1 MAPMVL
7 ALQLP
12 TQRRQSCYGVMFG
25 CMFWLQ
31 LARHAVLF
39 DCTCRSCK
47 SESVQ
52 GVAEACHGRCL
63 QQHQN
68 LIDCMDRASKT
79 SGSSLHL
86 DRDMVPS
93 VNCSM
98 LPGYLCRANGIIQ
111 QLVPV
116 IIELR
121 KAYCSVN
128 FCQLIT
134 WHTHT
139 STQACG

>member
-1 MAPMVL
+1 MVL
-7 ALQLP
+7 ALRLP
-12 TQRRQSCYGVMFG
+12 TPRCQSCYGVMFG

-31 LARHAVLF
+31 LARHAVLI
-39 DCTCRSCK
+39 DCTRRSCK

-63 QQHQN
+63 QQHQY
-68 LIDCMDRASKT
+68 LIDCMRKT

-86 DRDMVPS
+86 DMVPS
-93 VNCSM
+93 VNYSM
-98 LPGYLCRANGIIQ
+98 LLGYLYRANEIIQ

-116 IIELR
+116 IVELR

-128 FCQLIT
+128 
-134 WHTHT
+134 
-139 STQACG
+139 